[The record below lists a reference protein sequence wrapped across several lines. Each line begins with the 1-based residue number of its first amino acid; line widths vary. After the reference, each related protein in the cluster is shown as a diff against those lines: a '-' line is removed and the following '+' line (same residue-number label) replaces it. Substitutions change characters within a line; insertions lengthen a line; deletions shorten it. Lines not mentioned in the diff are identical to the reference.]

1 MIAGFR
7 LNKIFGERKTNENV
21 TREMTQKVDIKSVKK
36 SKNGVIGD
44 HVLINFEFEYVF
56 SPEAGEIKLEGD
68 LMYRDTDLENLV
80 KEKDN
85 KLELQ
90 PKVLMEVTNFI
101 FENAMIEVIN
111 TAKKLYLPVP
121 LNAPKINFT
130 APRSYPIKSD

>member
-36 SKNGVIGD
+36 SKNEVIGD

-68 LMYRDTDLENLV
+68 LMYRDADLENLV

-90 PKVLMEVTNFI
+90 PKILMEVTNFI

-121 LNAPKINFT
+121 LNVPKINFT